1 MSEISIAVYRRT
13 PNTLEDLKCGSL
25 TKACNLSFKFQWKT
39 PGNKVA
45 RLEMSSAYS
54 SNLAV
59 PFYRATE
66 TPAGVE
72 PTKNCNSSF
81 PKPFLRL
88 YCEIYCVRNWFI
100 HPLTA
105 LLLRNTKAKGGT
117 RPAEIE
123 PIHKQTD
130 MIIICH
136 IWALENNPYTE
147 IPTEINTCVRP
158 TDTGAFFFCAWPA
171 PVTCLLF

>member
-1 MSEISIAVYRRT
+1 MWQSYQGLQPLVPNFNGKPLVTRLQGLRCQVLIHQILSCLFTELPKHQPEWNRRKIATRVF
-13 PNTLEDLKCGSL
+13 PNL
-25 TKACNLSFKFQWKT
+25 
-39 PGNKVA
+39 
-45 RLEMSSAYS
+45 
-54 SNLAV
+54 
-59 PFYRATE
+59 
-66 TPAGVE
+66 
-72 PTKNCNSSF
+72 
-81 PKPFLRL
+81 FLRL
-88 YCEIYCVRNWFI
+88 YCEIYCVRNWFL

-123 PIHKQTD
+123 PIHKHTD